1 MPVSYDIEQV
11 KNARVAIIGIGGG
24 GNNAVN
30 RIIEETAGDKDM
42 EKVTFIAMNTD
53 YRVLNNSKARIRIP
67 LGEKL
72 TRGVGC
78 GAKPE
83 VGRMAAEES
92 TEQIKN
98 ALEDIDMVFITA
110 GMGGGTGTGAAPYVA
125 ELAQAKGILT
135 IGVVTKPFGFEG
147 RKKTI
152 TAEEGI
158 EKLKANVDSLVVIP
172 NDKVYNVLREKG
184 TMREA
189 FRRVDTVLSSSVKGI
204 CEIITKRGEV
214 NIDFADLKTVMTGR
228 GIIHMGVGFGKGENR
243 FADALNMAIRN
254 PLLETSIDGAK
265 EVVLNFYGDNIGIYQ
280 MNESSEYIAKAV
292 HPDAEII
299 WGYREPE
306 TETAEKDFVQVTII
320 AADIVPVERTSDP
333 FMGENAAP
341 QQPAPAEQQTRRSSD
356 FNWKPI
362 GF

>member
-1 MPVSYDIEQV
+1 MSVNNEIESIRE
-11 KNARVAIIGIGGG
+11 ARVAIIGIGGG

-30 RIIEETAGDKDM
+30 RIIEDTVGDKDM

-53 YRVLNNSKARIRIP
+53 FRVLQNSKAKLVIP
-67 LGEKL
+67 IGEKV

-92 TEQIKN
+92 TEMIRQ
-98 ALEDIDMVFITA
+98 ALENIDMVFITA

-125 ELAQAKGILT
+125 ALAQEKGILT

-147 RKKTI
+147 RKKTL

-158 EKLKANVDSLVVIP
+158 ERLKEHVDSLVVIP
-172 NDKVYNVLREKG
+172 NDRVYNVIREKG
-184 TMREA
+184 TLREA

-228 GIIHMGVGFGKGENR
+228 GIIHMGVGYGKGETR
-243 FADALNMAIRN
+243 FMDALNMAIKN
-254 PLLETSIDGAK
+254 PLLDTSVNGAK
-265 EVVLNFYGDNIGIYQ
+265 EVVLNFYGDNIGIFQ
-280 MNESSEYIAKAV
+280 MNECSEYVARAV

-306 TETAEKDFVQVTII
+306 GELPEKDVVQVTVI
-320 AADIVPVERTSDP
+320 AADFIQIDRDEIPLVDSDTTP
-333 FMGENAAP
+333 KG
-341 QQPAPAEQQTRRSSD
+341 PASGANKSD
-356 FNWKPI
+356 FGWKPI

>member
-341 QQPAPAEQQTRRSSD
+341 QQTAPAEQQTRRSSD

>member
-1 MPVSYDIEQV
+1 MPVSYEIEQV
-11 KNARVAIIGIGGG
+11 KDARVAIIGIGGG

-30 RIIEETAGDKDM
+30 RIIEDTVDDKDM
-42 EKVTFIAMNTD
+42 AKVTFIAMNTD
-53 YRVLNNSKARIRIP
+53 YRVLANSKAQVVIP
-67 LGEKL
+67 IGEKL

-92 TEQIKN
+92 AEQIKK
-98 ALEDIDMVFITA
+98 ALENIDMVFITC

-125 ELAQAKGILT
+125 ALAQEKGILT

-147 RKKTI
+147 RKKTL
-152 TAEEGI
+152 TAEDGI

-172 NDKVYNVLREKG
+172 NDRVYNVLREKG

-189 FRRVDTVLSSSVKGI
+189 FKRVDTVLSSSVKGI

-243 FADALNMAIRN
+243 FADALNMAIKN
-254 PLLETSIDGAK
+254 PLLDTSVDGAK
-265 EVVLNFYGDNIGIYQ
+265 EVILNFYGDNIGIFQ
-280 MNESSEYIAKAV
+280 MNDCSEYIAKVV

-306 TETAEKDFVQVTII
+306 AEPQDKDFVQVTII
-320 AADIVPVERTSDP
+320 ATDFVPVERDEIP
-333 FMGENAAP
+333 FVDNSTANQGNSG
-341 QQPAPAEQQTRRSSD
+341 TTGNRRSD
-356 FNWKPI
+356 FSWKPI

>member
-1 MPVSYDIEQV
+1 MNSYKITFRYYDKMPDTIY
-11 KNARVAIIGIGGG
+11 
-24 GNNAVN
+24 
-30 RIIEETAGDKDM
+30 
-42 EKVTFIAMNTD
+42 
-53 YRVLNNSKARIRIP
+53 LP
-67 LGEKL
+67 
-72 TRGVGC
+72 
-78 GAKPE
+78 
-83 VGRMAAEES
+83 
-92 TEQIKN
+92 
-98 ALEDIDMVFITA
+98 
-110 GMGGGTGTGAAPYVA
+110 
-125 ELAQAKGILT
+125 AQN
-135 IGVVTKPFGFEG
+135 E
-147 RKKTI
+147 
-152 TAEEGI
+152 
-158 EKLKANVDSLVVIP
+158 
-172 NDKVYNVLREKG
+172 
-184 TMREA
+184 REA
-189 FRRVDTVLSSSVKGI
+189 FSNAHRFITPDSNC